1 MFITFEGIEGCGKS
15 TQIDRIEKTLNQS
28 GIPVLKTFEPGG
40 TGIGMKIRRILL
52 DSRNKN
58 LTPLAELIL
67 YIADR
72 AQHMEEV
79 IRPALGEGKW
89 VLCDRFFDA
98 TIVYQGAARGQ
109 DMAFIHALNQEVTQG
124 IRPDITF
131 ILDCPVEMG
140 LKRALKRNEA
150 SSEQSQDRFEK
161 EKIEF
166 HCAVREGY
174 LDIAAR
180 EPERAIVIDAALSQG
195 EVERAIFD
203 HIKPFLGKD

>member
-1 MFITFEGIEGCGKS
+1 M
-15 TQIDRIEKTLNQS
+15 
-28 GIPVLKTFEPGG
+28 
-40 TGIGMKIRRILL
+40 
-52 DSRNKN
+52 
-58 LTPLAELIL
+58 
-67 YIADR
+67 
-72 AQHMEEV
+72 
-79 IRPALGEGKW
+79 
-89 VLCDRFFDA
+89 LCDRFFDA

-131 ILDCPVEMG
+131 LLDCPVEMG

-166 HCAVREGY
+166 HRAVREGY

-180 EPERAIVIDAALSQG
+180 EPERVIVIDAALSEG
-195 EVERAIFD
+195 DVERSIFD